1 MPKATKNY
9 VRLHGPTTE
18 QLAAVELLVTGKTD
32 RETAEAVGVARE
44 TVTSWRLYDA
54 RFQAELNKRRHDVF
68 SSSADRLRALL
79 PTALQVLEEELA
91 NIANPNR
98 AKLAL
103 DLIKTIG
110 IPAEFGLGPTDPE
123 AVLEKAARER
133 IDSPMVREWGAGP
146 VGQQEVLRVW
156 EEAIA
161 EVERLHQ
168 K

>member
-1 MPKATKNY
+1 MPKVTKNY

-18 QLAAVELLVTGKTD
+18 QLAAIELLVSGKRD

-79 PTALQVLEEELA
+79 PMALQVLKQELA
-91 NIANPNR
+91 NAANPNQ

-103 DLIKTIG
+103 DLIKSIG
-110 IPAEFGLGPTDPE
+110 IPSEFGLGPTDPDGVVE
-123 AVLEKAARER
+123 QAARDR
-133 IDSPMVREWGAGP
+133 SGSPMVKEWGAGP